1 MDEGREFPRKADWQR
16 LAAGMALLT
25 GEPGEAANAG
35 RMMGATARRLGLSGG
50 DLKDIFL
57 AGLAARGGEG
67 AGDLHAH
74 LAAARAE
81 ARLAGCERDAL
92 RGENRS
98 LKAGLTRLR
107 RRALAALAGGVFVL
121 LAGVLVAR
129 GGAWLGDRPVVPDV
143 AAPQPGSLQAA
154 LAEGARVAVVRSG
167 GAVLFPAPHRG
178 ASDIRLAAGQR
189 VVVRRLVW
197 SDLIQWAEVEV
208 PGGASGY
215 LATTELDLS

>member
-1 MDEGREFPRKADWQR
+1 
-16 LAAGMALLT
+16 MALLT

-57 AGLAARGGEG
+57 TGLAARRSAAAGGLGTEE
-67 AGDLHAH
+67 LHER
-74 LAAARAE
+74 LAAAHAE
-81 ARLAGCERDAL
+81 ARLAGRERDAL
-92 RGENRS
+92 RGENQN

-107 RRALAALAGGVFVL
+107 RRALAALAGGGLAL

-129 GGAWLGDRPVVPDV
+129 GVAWTGGSPAVP
-143 AAPQPGSLQAA
+143 AAPAVPGGTAPEAVLSA
-154 LAEGARVAVVRSG
+154 GARVAVVRSG

-208 PGGASGY
+208 PGGAAGY